1 MIKYAILDTNI
12 FLHYDILSI
21 DWCKELGSNEV
32 EIIIC
37 STVLRELDKKKID
50 GNKTISDRAEKN
62 LSMIESYNS
71 SKEEIRR
78 NVKLSVNIKEPSI
91 DWEHHGLDS
100 SLNDDKILGFIIE
113 RKNSDD
119 ILITNDSTPRIKG
132 KEMGIHVMKLN
143 CDMLPN
149 PKSEEHKEFERMK
162 NKLRIFENR
171 IPNLSIQLVS
181 EETKGGLPKF
191 AVKIIQNLSTEQ
203 IEEIISRKEQELSK
217 ISFPLTLN
225 IMPFMIDKD
234 GYQSDVK
241 EYLNLYKTY
250 LVDKNPIEQELS
262 TVLKMDFILSCEQFP
277 AEEIHCYIKFPDG
290 FKICKQS
297 DLPEIPSEPV
307 VPKPRTF
314 FEQNLRGIKFP
325 TVPLRDTFPTWI
337 NPIPKEDIT
346 IDFNSNIIEIK
357 TNKLN
362 HGFEIPIDNVYVKM
376 SSLDHAKNFEI
387 SCIIHA
393 SNLVEAK
400 QMKIPIIVEKIE

>member
-12 FLHYDILSI
+12 FLHYNILDI

-32 EIIIC
+32 EIIVC
-37 STVLRELDKKKID
+37 STVLRELDEKKFD
-50 GNKTISDRAEKN
+50 GNEKISDRAKKN
-62 LSMIESYNS
+62 LTRIESYDS
-71 SKEEIRR
+71 SKREIKK
-78 NVKLSVNIKEPSI
+78 NVKLSVNIKEPDI
-91 DWEHHGLDS
+91 DWKHHGLDS
-100 SLNDDKILGFIIE
+100 SLNDDRILGFIIE
-113 RKNSDD
+113 RENSDD
-119 ILITNDSTPRIKG
+119 VLITNDSTPKIKG
-132 KEMGIHVMKLN
+132 KGMGIHVMKLN
-143 CDMLPN
+143 CDMLPD
-149 PKSEEHKEFERMK
+149 PKSEERKKFERIE
-162 NKLRIFENR
+162 NKLRIFENK
-171 IPNLSIQLVS
+171 IPDPSIQLVS
-181 EETKGGLPKF
+181 EETKDGLPKF

-314 FEQNLRGIKFP
+314 FERSYREIKFP
-325 TVPLRDTFPTWI
+325 TMQLLDTFPLQI
-337 NPIPKEDIT
+337 NPIPKRNIT

-357 TNKLN
+357 IDKLN
-362 HGFEIPIDNVYVKM
+362 HGLEIPIDTVYVKM
-376 SSLDHAKNFEI
+376 PSLDHAKNFEI

-393 SNLVEAK
+393 SNLVEPK